1 MGAIFQR
8 GDTWYISYRHKGQRH
23 REAVGPTKALATQVL
38 AKRTVEIAEG
48 KFFPQKIKVG
58 MTFVEMA
65 DKWITEYSE
74 HRKKS
79 HAQDK
84 YTVAK
89 LKEMFPYTTLESF
102 TPLMIEQMRAKIIAN
117 GFHPLTAN
125 RYHQTIRAI
134 FNKAK
139 QWGLMSGDN
148 PASKV
153 KLANERK
160 YWRTRYLS
168 QEELGRLLAT
178 IEDPKHCRLR
188 PIVLTALYTGM
199 RRGEIEG
206 IRKQHVNLERREIFL
221 PDTKN
226 DEPAYIPIP
235 ETLASVLDP
244 ILARLEGSQ
253 DRVFNYARFT
263 HRWNRIRKQAG
274 LEDFRFHDLRHTF
287 ASYITMA
294 TGDLAATQRL
304 LRHRMPTMTQR
315 YTHHAP
321 KFLRGI
327 VNQLDTC
334 FGPKLA
340 PQPQPAA
347 LLTGPLLDGQVVH
360 ASASATP

>member
-8 GDTWYISYRHKGQRH
+8 GDTWYISYRHKGRRH
-23 REAVGPTKALATQVL
+23 RESVGPSKALATQAL
-38 AKRTVEIAEG
+38 AKRVVEITEG
-48 KFFPQKIKVG
+48 KFFPHKIKGG
-58 MTFVEMA
+58 MTFAEMA
-65 DKWITEYSE
+65 DKWLTEYSQ

-79 HAQDK
+79 YCQDK
-84 YTVAK
+84 YVVAK
-89 LKEMFPYTTLESF
+89 LKDEFPYITLEAF
-102 TPLMIEQMRAKIIAN
+102 TSLMIEQMRTKLIAK
-117 GFHPLTAN
+117 GLHPLTVN
-125 RYHQTIRAI
+125 RYHQTTKAI

-139 QWGLMSGDN
+139 EWGLMAGDN
-148 PASKV
+148 PAKRV
-153 KLANERK
+153 KLASERK

-168 QEELGRLLAT
+168 KEELERLLAA
-178 IEDPKHCRLR
+178 IEDPQHSRLR
-188 PIVLTALYTGM
+188 PIILTALYTGM
-199 RRGEIEG
+199 RKGEIEG
-206 IRKQHVNLERREIFL
+206 IRKQDINLERREIFL

-235 ETLASVLDP
+235 EALAGVLDP

-253 DRVFNYARFT
+253 DRVFNYARFVP
-263 HRWNRIRKQAG
+263 RWRRLLQQVKI
-274 LEDFRFHDLRHTF
+274 EDFRFHDLRHTF

-304 LRHRMPTMTQR
+304 LRHKIPTMTQR

-327 VNQLDTC
+327 VNQLDIG

-340 PQPQPAA
+340 PQPQPA
-347 LLTGPLLDGQVVH
+347 PLPTTPIFDGQVAL

>member
-8 GDTWYISYRHKGQRH
+8 GEMWYISYRHKGRRH
-23 REAVGPTKALATQVL
+23 REAIGPSKVLATQVL

-48 KFFPQKIKVG
+48 KFLPQKIKGG
-58 MTFVEMA
+58 MTFAEMA
-65 DKWITEYSE
+65 DKWLNEYSA

-79 HAQDK
+79 YAQDK
-84 YTVAK
+84 YTIAK
-89 LKEMFPYTTLESF
+89 IKDMFPFTPLSSF
-102 TPLMIEQMRAKIIAN
+102 TPLMIEQMRAKILAK
-117 GFHPLTAN
+117 GLAPMTAN
-125 RYHQTIRAI
+125 RYHQTIKAI

-139 QWGLMSGDN
+139 QWDFMYGDN

-168 QEELGRLLAT
+168 QEELERLLTT
-178 IEDPKHCRLR
+178 IEDPKHVRLR

-226 DEPAYIPIP
+226 NEPAYIPIP

-263 HRWNRIRKQAG
+263 HHWDRIRKQAG

-327 VNQLDTC
+327 VNQLDIC

-340 PQPQPAA
+340 PRPQTAA
-347 LLTGPLLDGQVVH
+347 LLPSPILDGQVVL
-360 ASASATP
+360 ASASATL